1 MNATLRTIDTA
12 ALAQLSRALVGFDR
26 MFDTYETRFAS
37 QTSNYPPH
45 NIVKYNEYHYAIE
58 MAVAGFKKSE
68 IAVEVENDQ
77 LTIRGESLTA
87 NDVSRQY
94 IHRGLSSRDFERR
107 IGLTEHMIV
116 KGAEIQDG
124 ILTINIELELPEEK
138 KPRVVDIVEI
148 K

>member
-12 ALAQLSRALVGFDR
+12 ALAQLSRAFVGLDR
-26 MFDTYETRFAS
+26 VFTTYESRFAS

-45 NIVKYNEYHYAIE
+45 NIIRYDEYHYAIE

-77 LTIRGESLTA
+77 LTIRGESLAA
-87 NDVSRQY
+87 NDTTRQY

>member
-1 MNATLRTIDTA
+1 ML
-12 ALAQLSRALVGFDR
+12 GFDEFFHAFEQR
-26 MFDTYETRFAS
+26 HANQLHT
-37 QTSNYPPH
+37 NYPP
-45 NIVKYNEYHYAIE
+45 YNVIKFGENDYIIE

-68 IAVEVENDQ
+68 IVVEVENDQ

>member
-1 MNATLRTIDTA
+1 MNQLRTINA
-12 ALAQLSRALVGFDR
+12 ADFANLNRALVGFDR
-26 MFDTYETRFAS
+26 YFNGHFPNTNG
-37 QTSNYPPH
+37 NYPPH
-45 NIVKYNEYHYAIE
+45 NIVRYDEYHYAIE

-87 NDVSRQY
+87 NDPTRQY

>member
-1 MNATLRTIDTA
+1 MNGLTKIDATVLN
-12 ALAQLSRALVGFDR
+12 QLNRALIGFDR
-26 MFDTYETRFAS
+26 MFDGFEQRAATG
-37 QTSNYPPH
+37 YPPH
-45 NIVKYNEYHYAIE
+45 NIVRLDENLYCIE

-77 LTIRGESLTA
+77 LTIRGETQTTT
-87 NDVSRQY
+87 DPTRQY

-116 KGAEIQDG
+116 KGAEIQDV

>member
-1 MNATLRTIDTA
+1 
-12 ALAQLSRALVGFDR
+12 
-26 MFDTYETRFAS
+26 
-37 QTSNYPPH
+37 
-45 NIVKYNEYHYAIE
+45 

-77 LTIRGESLTA
+77 LTIRGEIQAAT
-87 NDVSRQY
+87 DTSRQY
-94 IHRGLSSRDFERR
+94 IHRGLSSRDFERH